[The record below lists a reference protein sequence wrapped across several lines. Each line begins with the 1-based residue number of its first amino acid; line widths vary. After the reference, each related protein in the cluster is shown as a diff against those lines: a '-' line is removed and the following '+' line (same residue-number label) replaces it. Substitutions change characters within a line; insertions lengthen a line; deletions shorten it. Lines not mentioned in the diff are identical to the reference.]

1 MKVKFLKQVGD
12 AKGKSFLKGK
22 VYDLEKKRAE
32 NAISK
37 NVAEKVESKSS
48 TQKKISKKT
57 VKK

>member
-1 MKVKFLKQVGD
+1 MKVKFLKKVGD
-12 AKGKSFLKGK
+12 SKGESFLKGK

-32 NAISK
+32 NAILK
-37 NVAEKVESKSS
+37 GVAKKVQSKSS